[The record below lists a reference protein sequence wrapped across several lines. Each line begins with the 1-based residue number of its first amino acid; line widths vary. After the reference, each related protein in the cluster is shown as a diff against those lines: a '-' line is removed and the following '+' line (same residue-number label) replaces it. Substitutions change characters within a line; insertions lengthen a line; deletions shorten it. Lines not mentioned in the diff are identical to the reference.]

1 MIDLEKRIFK
11 SSVELRSAPDDESEQ
26 TSQLIVGQASVYN
39 SLSENLGGFREVF
52 KPGAFA
58 DVLTQD
64 VRGLFN
70 HDKNYILGRTSS
82 GTLRL
87 TDSESALGYEI
98 DAPDTQLIRDLVMAP
113 IKRGDIN
120 QSSFAFK
127 VAPGGDDWTEDAD
140 GTIVRTIHK
149 ISKLFDVSPV
159 TFPAYPSS
167 AVSAR
172 CADSCM
178 DALNEYREKI
188 LNQRAARE
196 RFLQLYS
203 V

>member
-1 MIDLEKRIFK
+1 MIDMEKRIFQ
-11 SSVELRSAPDDESEQ
+11 SSVELRSSEGDEEGGNDL
-26 TSQLIVGQASVYN
+26 LIVGQASVYN
-39 SLSENLGGFREVF
+39 SMSENLGGFREVI
-52 KPGAFA
+52 KPGAFS

-70 HDKNYILGRTSS
+70 HDKNYILGRTTN

-87 TDSESALGYEI
+87 MDTDSALGYEI
-98 DAPDTQLIRDLVMAP
+98 DAPDTQIIRDLVMAP
-113 IKRGDIN
+113 IKRGDIS

-127 VAPGGDDWTEDAD
+127 VAPGGDDWAEDAD
-140 GTIVRTIHK
+140 GIIVRTIHK
-149 ISKLFDVSPV
+149 ISKLYDVSPV

-178 DALNEYREKI
+178 EALQEYRQKI
-188 LNQRAARE
+188 INQKDSRE
-196 RFLQLYS
+196 RFLQLYN